1 MAESQL
7 VCLDDGHVNV
17 RVPESRPEFYY
28 SEEQRAALELLLRDG
43 DGAFKLRL
51 RADNIKDFLS
61 AREVKWIRETF
72 REYDPD
78 PDPDPDPDRA
88 PPRSP
93 RGSDSGV
100 HSTYW
105 PTVSD
110 TQAPA
115 LELGW
120 TTGGFYRGVT
130 RVSVYT
136 HPPKESEPHI
146 KEVVRRLIQEAH
158 KTLAV
163 VMDLLTDLLILQ
175 DLLDAASKRGV
186 AVYLLLDESGLPHF
200 LDMCNRLQISA
211 QHLRNMRVRMVRGCG
226 LALSFGKLPGSM
238 CSKYMLVDGE
248 KVMFGSYSFTWTSSR
263 MNRNTI
269 TVMSGQVVEFFDHDF
284 RELYAVSEKV
294 DLYYEFHIPKPP
306 RHTMPT
312 PLLKAP
318 PTATQPAL
326 PASTSRFQVSLGD
339 SKQVNLKV
347 PAHKYHNPK
356 YALVVGNSLGMTGSL
371 QDLTRLR
378 EYAGSSSDS
387 NMEKLLHTRRGT
399 KESSDTAS
407 KEEMSESKED
417 VNKSPL
423 FGSKKQRSSFR
434 LFLKGRSPNQSP
446 DLKTTNHNHNISDVK
461 TANHSQAK
469 PTEQVKDSPK
479 LTNRLK
485 DTSKSANNIKDTSKP
500 ANPITETSKPA
511 SNIKETPKPT
521 SNVKETSKPTSNV
534 KHSPK
539 SSNHMQESPTPPNH
553 IKDTSKPT
561 NYTKESQ
568 NTANHVKE
576 VRPANSQIPNGKHAP
591 SSPLQETPES
601 TIVDEVDDSFVIIEK
616 PNVMKFKSKKTPKAP
631 QRSMSMQV
639 ISTGAEEGFRG
650 QKRSQK
656 KTCIQS

>member
-7 VCLDDGHVNV
+7 ICMDEEHVNV
-17 RVPESRPEFYY
+17 KISESKPEFYY
-28 SEEQRAALELLLRDG
+28 SEEQRAALEHLLRNG

-51 RADNIKDFLS
+51 REDNIKDFLS

-72 REYDPD
+72 REYDD
-78 PDPDPDPDRA
+78 PDPDPDDDVRSEPRA
-88 PPRSP
+88 PRSP

-110 TQAPA
+110 TEAPA

-120 TTGGFYRGVT
+120 PTGGFYRGVT

-136 HPPKESEPHI
+136 HPPKESSPHI

-158 KTLAV
+158 KTIAV

-186 AVYLLLDESGLPHF
+186 AVYLLLDDNGIPHF

-226 LALSFGKLPGSM
+226 LALSFGKLPGSS

-269 TVMSGQVVEFFDHDF
+269 TVMSGQVVDFFDHDF
-284 RELYAVSEKV
+284 RELYAVSDKV
-294 DLYYEFHIPKPP
+294 DLYHEFHIPKPP
-306 RHTMPT
+306 KRTIPT

-326 PASTSRFQVSLGD
+326 PASTSRFQVSLGE

-356 YALVVGNSLGMTGSL
+356 YALVVGNSLGLTGSL

-378 EYAGSSSDS
+378 EFARNSSES
-387 NMEKLLHTRRGT
+387 NMEKLLHTSGGT
-399 KESSDTAS
+399 KEPTDRAS
-407 KEEMSESKED
+407 QEETSESKED

-446 DLKTTNHNHNISDVK
+446 ELKTENHNHNTSDVK

-469 PTEQVKDSPK
+469 PANHIKDSPKPANHVKDSPKPTNQIKDSPK
-479 LTNRLK
+479 LT
-485 DTSKSANNIKDTSKP
+485 SQIKDTSKP
-500 ANPITETSKPA
+500 ANQ
-511 SNIKETPKPT
+511 IKD
-521 SNVKETSKPTSNV
+521 
-534 KHSPK
+534 SPK
-539 SSNHMQESPTPPNH
+539 LTNH
-553 IKDTSKPT
+553 
-561 NYTKESQ
+561 TKESPK
-568 NTANHVKE
+568 TVNHVKE
-576 VRPANSQIPNGKHAP
+576 VQPENSQIPNGKHTP
-591 SSPLQETPES
+591 PSPLREKPES
-601 TIVDEVDDSFVIIEK
+601 AVIDELDDSFVIIEK
-616 PNVMKFKSKKTPKAP
+616 PNVMKFKSKKPSRLP
-631 QRSMSMQV
+631 QRSVSMQV
-639 ISTGAEEGFRG
+639 ISTGAEEGSKG

-656 KTCIQS
+656 KSCIQS